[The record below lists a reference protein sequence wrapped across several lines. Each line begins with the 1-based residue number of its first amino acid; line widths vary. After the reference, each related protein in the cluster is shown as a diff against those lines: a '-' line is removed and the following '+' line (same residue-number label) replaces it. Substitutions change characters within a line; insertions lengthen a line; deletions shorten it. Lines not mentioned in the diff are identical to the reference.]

1 MVSAIAHVPATS
13 RATPVCRGTT
23 YVACIQRALRANKL
37 QFYYWISGCL
47 YSLLHPPNV
56 SYFHLSYTC
65 QLMMMNKDFYFAI
78 DSTFQNIIFHVLRPQ
93 ISTEQGTFDKTG
105 VFDGLDPVLETLCY
119 RCRYVALWL
128 HLYCESCD
136 KIIRTKVGF
145 TIGGAISRCP
155 RCKIM
160 GKQAACCVFCYIR
173 QACLATYRS
182 SAL

>member
-1 MVSAIAHVPATS
+1 M
-13 RATPVCRGTT
+13 
-23 YVACIQRALRANKL
+23 
-37 QFYYWISGCL
+37 
-47 YSLLHPPNV
+47 SLLFAPPTKRFIFSSQLYV
-56 SYFHLSYTC
+56 SIVIFLFSFKSLS
-65 QLMMMNKDFYFAI
+65 LNLMNKDFYFAI